1 MRNAASPRGD
11 WRKHQ
16 WPNALLMLHWQN
28 SVCDPKGVWGKNLC
42 RQIEKNNAIKN
53 AQSVLATARNRG
65 LLTIFVGIG
74 WRVGF
79 PELPENQYYPLLQG
93 AKNENKGIV
102 GTWEVDVID
111 PLRPMASELIV
122 INFGSDSF
130 EGTDLDRILRANA
143 IGHLFV
149 SGQCIEHV
157 VATTIKRAANMGYN
171 ATLIKDATSG
181 FTDSNY
187 RAMLDILPLY
197 AKLITSAEF
206 MLEAPYG
213 GTPRSERAP
222 DARDSFSGRLAFL
235 RCAPN
240 DPPACP
246 AWGRVAKGE
255 ELDIP
260 PNVEGERAE
269 LKLYR
274 GGHMFYTDP
283 QSRKAFTTDAR
294 TMYAS
299 P

>member
-1 MRNAASPRGD
+1 MAKRVAPEA
-11 WRKHQ
+11 
-16 WPNALLMLHWQN
+16 ALLMLHWQN

-65 LLTIFVGIG
+65 LLTIFVNIG
-74 WRVGF
+74 WRPGF

-93 AKNENKGIV
+93 AKDENKGVV

-111 PLRPMASELIV
+111 ALRPMASEPIV
-122 INFGSDSF
+122 INFGSDGF

-171 ATLIKDATSG
+171 AALIKDATSG

-197 AKLITSAEF
+197 SRLITSAEF
-206 MLEAPYG
+206 MLDAPYG
-213 GTPRSERAP
+213 GTARSERAP
-222 DARDSFSGRLAFL
+222 LARNSFSDRLAFL
-235 RCAPN
+235 RP
-240 DPPACP
+240 
-246 AWGRVAKGE
+246 
-255 ELDIP
+255 
-260 PNVEGERAE
+260 
-269 LKLYR
+269 
-274 GGHMFYTDP
+274 
-283 QSRKAFTTDAR
+283 
-294 TMYAS
+294 
-299 P
+299 